1 MGGRSTGSDDPRWHA
16 ADHGAVVSGLGSD
29 AERGLAVDEAERRLL
44 AHGPNRPPEP
54 PRKPPWRRFAAQVT
68 QPLVLV
74 LVIAGV
80 VTAVLGDW
88 VDSSVIFGVGLVNAV
103 VGIVQEGRAEEAL
116 QALIRS
122 VASETTVIRG
132 GDRHRLPSH
141 ALVPGDVVLLAAGDR
156 VPADLRLIAA
166 RACRTDEAALT
177 GESQP
182 IDKHIDPLPG
192 DTPMGDRAN
201 MGFAGTTVVAGSA
214 SGVVVGTGAATQA
227 GAIATAIAS
236 APLLATPLTRRLAVF
251 SNRLLLVIGAMAL
264 LTFVIGVA
272 RGEAPYAMFIAAVAL
287 AVGAIPEGLP
297 AAVTVILAIGVAR
310 MARRRAVI
318 RRMPAVEALGSATVV
333 CSDKTGTLTENQM
346 TVREVF
352 AGRRP
357 FAVSGNGYH
366 PEGRL
371 TEGAKAAEAAGAL
384 RELLVVGVLCNDSA
398 LRRSGRQWT
407 VIGDPTEGAL
417 VVLAR
422 KGGIDDET
430 LRRVYPRIDE
440 RAFSSEAQF
449 MATLNE
455 SEGRRIICLKG
466 AVERILPRC
475 TAWMDASGHLR
486 ELTPADRSELVAE
499 AERMADNGLRVLAL
513 AVRRSGDGNG
523 VLALDDTTLAGGFDF
538 LGLAGM
544 IDPAR
549 PEAIAA
555 VRSCQHAGISVRMIT
570 GDHPVTA
577 LAIARQLGV
586 VQGADSS
593 ILTGR
598 QIAELDDAALEVAV
612 AATMVFAR
620 VEPAQKLRIVRA
632 LQARGEVVAMTGDG
646 VNDAPALKTA
656 DIGIA
661 MGGSGTDVA
670 KEASDVVLTDD
681 NFASIEAAIE
691 TGRGVYDNIVKFL
704 TWTLPT
710 NFGEGLVILASIV
723 AGVSLPITPLQILWI
738 NMSTAIFLGMM
749 LAFEPIRAEV
759 MHRPPR
765 EPAAPILDARLVTRI
780 VVVAVLMLTASFGL
794 FLWHRDAGA
803 TLPEARTVAM
813 NVFVMIETIY
823 LLNCRSL
830 NGSFWQV
837 GAFSNRWVWIGM
849 VTMFVLQLGL
859 TYLPVANRVFDTA
872 PIGWLAWG
880 QIMVAAL
887 VSSVVVALEKRW
899 TWRAAATLSR
909 Q

>member
-1 MGGRSTGSDDPRWHA
+1 MSGRSAGTADPRWHA
-16 ADHGAVVSGLGSD
+16 ADHGAVVSDLGSD
-29 AERGLAVDEAERRLL
+29 AERGLAIDEAERRILV
-44 AHGPNRPPEP
+44 HGPNRPPEP
-54 PRKPPWRRFAAQVT
+54 PRRPAWRRFAAQVT

-74 LVIAGV
+74 LVIAGF

-88 VDSSVIFGVGLVNAV
+88 VDSSVIFGVVLVNAI

-122 VASETTVIRG
+122 VASEATVLRG

-156 VPADLRLIAA
+156 VPADLRLISA

-182 IDKHIDPLPG
+182 IDKHVNALPD
-192 DTPMGDRAN
+192 DTPLGDRAN
-201 MGFAGTTVVAGSA
+201 MGFAGTTVVAGAA
-214 SGVVVGTGAATQA
+214 SGVVVGTGASTQA
-227 GAIATAIAS
+227 GKIATAIAE
-236 APLLATPLTRRLAVF
+236 APALATPLTRRLAVF
-251 SNRLLLVIGAMAL
+251 SNRLLLVIGAMAV
-264 LTFVIGVA
+264 LTFAIGVS

-357 FAVSGNGYH
+357 VAVSGSGYH
-366 PEGRL
+366 PEGHL
-371 TEGAKAAEAAGAL
+371 NEGTAVAQVSGAL
-384 RELLVVGVLCNDSA
+384 RELLVAGVLCNDSA
-398 LRRSGRQWT
+398 LRRSGRQWE

-430 LRRVYPRIDE
+430 LRKVYPRIDE
-440 RAFSSEAQF
+440 QAFSSEAQF

-466 AVERILPRC
+466 AVERVLPRC
-475 TAWMDASGHLR
+475 GSWMDSSGALR
-486 ELTPADRSELVAE
+486 PLAEADRSDLLAE
-499 AERMADNGLRVLAL
+499 AERMAANGLRVLAL
-513 AVRRSGDGNG
+513 SVRRSSDDG
-523 VLALDDTTLAGGFDF
+523 VPLVLDDTTLAEGFDF
-538 LGLAGM
+538 LGLVGM
-544 IDPAR
+544 IDPPR

-555 VRSCQHAGISVRMIT
+555 VRTCHRAGVSVRMIT

-577 LAIARQLGV
+577 LAIARQLGIAGSAGEV
-586 VQGADSS
+586 L
-593 ILTGR
+593 LTGR
-598 QIAELDDAALEVAV
+598 QIEALDDAALERAV
-612 AATMVFAR
+612 ATATVFAR

-765 EPAAPILDARLVTRI
+765 EPAAPILDARLVIRI
-780 VVVAVLMLTASFGL
+780 VVVSVLMLTASFGL

-830 NGSFWQV
+830 TGSFWQV

-849 VTMFVLQLGL
+849 ATMIVLQLAM
-859 TYLPVANRVFDTA
+859 TYLPIAHRVFDTA

-880 QIMVAAL
+880 QIMVAAFFA
-887 VSSVVVALEKRW
+887 SAVVALEKRW
-899 TWRAAATLSR
+899 TWRAAVTLPR